1 MKDLLSTQL
10 QFDGVMV
17 LVIQLLF
24 SSILQLPDLIICICL
39 HVRNTKLLSFDHIPF
54 ISKTDRSGWKKTK
67 LTLAL
72 KGFL

>member
-24 SSILQLPDLIICICL
+24 SSILQLPAYL
-39 HVRNTKLLSFDHIPF
+39 
-54 ISKTDRSGWKKTK
+54 
-67 LTLAL
+67 
-72 KGFL
+72 